1 MDYGIQVNF
10 MDKVL
15 NDYFSGASNYNIFL
29 GLGLSNEG
37 GQANMDDF
45 VEPDEAAGYAKEPF
59 VCGSAVNGVSYNSN
73 EIVFNTAIAD
83 WTTNGKVIDKV
94 GLFNRVVTT
103 DRNTGEEI
111 VTYDLWCVLPLM
123 PKETV
128 LTGDT
133 VIINANAIR
142 LQLTNK

>member
-1 MDYGIQVNF
+1 MDYGIQTTF

-15 NDYFSGASNYNIFL
+15 NDYFSGASNYDIYL

-45 VEPDEAAGYAKEPF
+45 IEPDEAAGYTKQPF
-59 VCGSAVNGVSYNSN
+59 VCGSSVNGVAYNSN

-83 WTTNGKVIDKV
+83 WTIDGKVIDKV
-94 GLFNRVVTT
+94 GIFNKKISV
-103 DRNTGEEI
+103 DRNTGETIE
-111 VTYDLWCVLPLM
+111 TYDLWCVLPLM